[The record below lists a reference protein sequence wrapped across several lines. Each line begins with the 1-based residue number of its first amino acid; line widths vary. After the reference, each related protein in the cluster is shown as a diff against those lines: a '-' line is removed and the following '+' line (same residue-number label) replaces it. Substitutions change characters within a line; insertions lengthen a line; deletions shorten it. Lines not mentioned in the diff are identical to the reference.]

1 MHRLYAMWVFKV
13 PLKKD
18 NIIFEFLCFVIAIV
32 SAIDLYFIGKTRTI
46 IEESE
51 QNPVGR
57 YLIHL
62 DNGDISI
69 FIAAKF
75 LGTMLALYI
84 LFKLHRLQFKHTLL
98 ITSIIFISQ
107 IALLIYLFI

>member
-1 MHRLYAMWVFKV
+1 MS
-13 PLKKD
+13 LKKY
-18 NIIFEFLCFVIAIV
+18 NIVFEFLCFVIAIV

-51 QNPVGR
+51 ENPLGK

-69 FIAAKF
+69 FIAVKF
-75 LGTMLALYI
+75 LGTLLALYI
-84 LFKLHRLQFKHTLL
+84 LFKLHRLQFKYTLF
-98 ITSIIFISQ
+98 ITSVIAIAQ
-107 IALLIYLFI
+107 ILLLIYLFL